1 MNTQILHAET
11 GTNDAAGNRLMPE
24 MPVMNQ
30 LHRALGEVHPSVG
43 GFLGLQH
50 LFGSTASLV
59 HRIVKNRVAPG
70 NVFLLGK
77 PYSTNPRV
85 ASLLKNKLG
94 YWVHPDSVDQPCDL
108 ENDNQMDQ
116 RIIETLERIS
126 ESIKRQGIYPPMRFL
141 LIDDGGRA
149 IRLLH
154 SARFADIRRH
164 FTCVEQT
171 RCGTRSIADLDLE
184 VPVINVAES
193 WVKLEYESPLIATSV
208 NRELSKKLKGLSL
221 AGIPV
226 SGKALIIGYGAIGK
240 AVAEEFAR
248 DGRDVVVYDNQVT
261 RLAQAARD
269 GYRIIPDLRSALAR
283 GGVIVG
289 CTGLPVLGHAD
300 YPEIA
305 DGSLL
310 ISASSADVEFRAWN
324 LRARGE
330 CLGDPAIWGREPQ
343 YLSQKTPDSE
353 GRRWDHPCFSLY
365 KIASQARSFYLVNGG
380 FPVNFNG
387 DVDPIKPSEIQLT
400 RSLLYAGAVQAS
412 HTTRPGLHEL
422 DNDAQSLLMETYSA
436 TRAAQV
442 A

>member
-1 MNTQILHAET
+1 MKTKVLEIHSRET
-11 GTNDAAGNRLMPE
+11 SPNANALMPH
-24 MPVMNQ
+24 MPLLRELQHHIGRVDPNI
-30 LHRALGEVHPSVG
+30 H

-50 LFGSTASLV
+50 LFGSTASLIR
-59 HRIVKNRVAPG
+59 RIAKNRVDPG

-85 ASLLKNKLG
+85 ADLLQNKLG

-108 ENDNQMDQ
+108 ENDGQMDQ
-116 RIIETLERIS
+116 RICETLERIS
-126 ESIKRQGIYPPMRFL
+126 AAIKRQGIYPPMRFL

-149 IRLLH
+149 ISQLH
-154 SARFADIRRH
+154 SSRFADIRRN

-171 RCGTRSIADLDLE
+171 RCGIRTIADLELE

-193 WVKLEYESPLIATSV
+193 WVKLEHESPLIATSV
-208 NRELSKKLKGLSL
+208 NRELSKKLRGLGR

-226 SGKALIIGYGAIGK
+226 SSKALIIGYGAIGK
-240 AVAEEFAR
+240 AVAEEFACA
-248 DGRDVVVYDNQVT
+248 GRDVAIYDNQPT

-269 GYRIIPDLRSALAR
+269 GYQIFPDLRQALAR

-289 CTGLPVLGHAD
+289 CTGLPVLDHSD
-300 YPEIA
+300 YPVIA

-330 CLGDPAIWGREPQ
+330 CLGDPARWDRESR
-343 YLSQKTPDSE
+343 YLSQRTPDSE

-365 KIASQARSFYLVNGG
+365 KIDGQSGSFYLVNGG
-380 FPVNFNG
+380 FPVNFSG
-387 DVDPIKPSEIQLT
+387 GVDPIKPSEIQLT

-412 HTTRPGLHEL
+412 HTNMPGLHEL
-422 DNDAQSLLMETYSA
+422 DNNAQNLLMDTYSA
-436 TRAAQV
+436 TQAALV